1 MISSMKFMNSL
12 GGNPL
17 DQGEPGQ
24 AGGIPFSFIAIV
36 CILLLIGAGLWF
48 FITDLLPDLFKVRSW
63 NALKVWLK
71 EFWGGLLSVIIFGS
85 ILAFIAFVLY
95 KIGL

>member
-1 MISSMKFMNSL
+1 MIRL

-24 AGGIPFSFIAIV
+24 AGGIPFSLIAIV
-36 CILLLIGAGLWF
+36 CIILLVGAGLWF
-48 FITDLLPDLFKVRSW
+48 FMTDLLPNLFKVKSISD
-63 NALKVWLK
+63 LKVWTK
-71 EFWGGLLSVIIFGS
+71 EFWGGLSFVILCGS
-85 ILAFIAFVLY
+85 ILALIAFLLF